1 MEYAFEAYTALSGK
15 LQLQPEMGLDALSGT
30 LDRFWDEMLLDIV
43 PLVSDIHVRSA
54 YQILIRQAKAQAQAF
69 TWLEQPEVFQ
79 SFAPGSVQK
88 PRKPWLGLAAIL
100 ILAGLTVWFLLP
112 ISGKNPVAAGL
123 CGASALLVAVQYI
136 LVLFD
141 AQAARAD
148 APTIQTRA
156 EQRISPRRVQSSL
169 QQAVRQID
177 GNAETFTGTV
187 TAGDGVTA
195 ELLRESGTA
204 SGEVDVSL
212 PKELLRLPPD
222 LRSSAVSDAVDRYLA
237 RLGVEKVNYS
247 PEQAAL
253 FMLLPSAR
261 EGTVEPALVK
271 DGQVLSQGVACVNT
285 EG

>member
-1 MEYAFEAYTALSGK
+1 MEHAFEAYTALSGK

-54 YQILIRQAKAQAQAF
+54 YQILICQAKAQAQAL
-69 TWLEQPEVFQ
+69 TWLEPPEVFQ

-177 GNAETFTGTV
+177 GNAETL
-187 TAGDGVTA
+187 A

-222 LRSSAVSDAVDRYLA
+222 LRGSAVSDAVDRYLA

-261 EGTVEPALVK
+261 EGTIEPALVK

>member
-54 YQILIRQAKAQAQAF
+54 YQILIRQAKSQAQAF
-69 TWLEQPEVFQ
+69 TWLETPEVFQ

-177 GNAETFTGTV
+177 GNAETL
-187 TAGDGVTA
+187 A

>member
-69 TWLEQPEVFQ
+69 TWLEPPEVFQ

-123 CGASALLVAVQYI
+123 CGASTLLVAVQYI

-169 QQAVRQID
+169 QQAARQID
-177 GNAETFTGTV
+177 GNAETL
-187 TAGDGVTA
+187 A

-261 EGTVEPALVK
+261 EGTIEPALVK

>member
-69 TWLEQPEVFQ
+69 TWLEPPEVFQ

-177 GNAETFTGTV
+177 GNAETL
-187 TAGDGVTA
+187 A

-261 EGTVEPALVK
+261 EGTIEPALVK

>member
-69 TWLEQPEVFQ
+69 TWLEPPEVFQ

-156 EQRISPRRVQSSL
+156 EQRISPRRVQRSL

-177 GNAETFTGTV
+177 GNAETL
-187 TAGDGVTA
+187 A

>member
-69 TWLEQPEVFQ
+69 TWLEPPEVFQ

-177 GNAETFTGTV
+177 GNAETL
-187 TAGDGVTA
+187 A
-195 ELLRESGTA
+195 ELRRESGTA

-271 DGQVLSQGVACVNT
+271 DGQVHSQGVACVNT
-285 EG
+285 EE

>member
-69 TWLEQPEVFQ
+69 TWLEPPEVFQ

-177 GNAETFTGTV
+177 GNAETL
-187 TAGDGVTA
+187 A

-222 LRSSAVSDAVDRYLA
+222 LRGSAVSDAVDRYLA

>member
-1 MEYAFEAYTALSGK
+1 MEHAFEAYTALSGK
-15 LQLQPEMGLDALSGT
+15 LQLQSEMGLDALSGT

-69 TWLEQPEVFQ
+69 TWLEPPEVFQ

-177 GNAETFTGTV
+177 GNAETL
-187 TAGDGVTA
+187 A

>member
-69 TWLEQPEVFQ
+69 TWLEPPEVFQ

-156 EQRISPRRVQSSL
+156 EQRISPRQVQSSL

-177 GNAETFTGTV
+177 GNAETL
-187 TAGDGVTA
+187 A

>member
-1 MEYAFEAYTALSGK
+1 MEHAFEAYTALSGK

-69 TWLEQPEVFQ
+69 TWLEPPEVFQ

-100 ILAGLTVWFLLP
+100 ILVGLTVWFLLP

-177 GNAETFTGTV
+177 GNAETL
-187 TAGDGVTA
+187 A

-261 EGTVEPALVK
+261 EGTIEPALVK

>member
-69 TWLEQPEVFQ
+69 TWLEPPEVFQ

-123 CGASALLVAVQYI
+123 CGTSALLVAVQYI

-177 GNAETFTGTV
+177 GNAETL
-187 TAGDGVTA
+187 A

-261 EGTVEPALVK
+261 EGTIEPALVK

>member
-15 LQLQPEMGLDALSGT
+15 LQLQLEMGLDALSGT

-69 TWLEQPEVFQ
+69 TWLEPPEVFQ

-177 GNAETFTGTV
+177 GNAETL
-187 TAGDGVTA
+187 A

-222 LRSSAVSDAVDRYLA
+222 LRGSAVSDAVDRYLA

>member
-177 GNAETFTGTV
+177 GNAETL
-187 TAGDGVTA
+187 A

-222 LRSSAVSDAVDRYLA
+222 LRGSAVSDAVDRYLA

-261 EGTVEPALVK
+261 EGTIEPALVK

>member
-54 YQILIRQAKAQAQAF
+54 YQILIRQAKSQAQAF
-69 TWLEQPEVFQ
+69 TWLEPPEVFQ

-177 GNAETFTGTV
+177 GNAETL
-187 TAGDGVTA
+187 A
-195 ELLRESGTA
+195 ELLRESGPA

>member
-15 LQLQPEMGLDALSGT
+15 RQLQPYLGLDERSGT
-30 LDRFWDEMLLDIV
+30 LDGCWDEMLLDIV

-69 TWLEQPEVFQ
+69 TWLEPPEVFQ

-177 GNAETFTGTV
+177 GNAETL
-187 TAGDGVTA
+187 A

>member
-1 MEYAFEAYTALSGK
+1 MEHAFEAYTALSGK

-69 TWLEQPEVFQ
+69 TWLEPPEVFQ

-177 GNAETFTGTV
+177 GNAETL
-187 TAGDGVTA
+187 A

-222 LRSSAVSDAVDRYLA
+222 LRGSAVSDAVDRYLA

-261 EGTVEPALVK
+261 EGTIEPALVK
-271 DGQVLSQGVACVNT
+271 AGQVLSQGVACVNT

>member
-1 MEYAFEAYTALSGK
+1 MEHAFEAYTALSGK

-69 TWLEQPEVFQ
+69 TWLEPPEVFQ

-177 GNAETFTGTV
+177 GNAETL
-187 TAGDGVTA
+187 A

-261 EGTVEPALVK
+261 EGTIEPALVK

>member
-156 EQRISPRRVQSSL
+156 EQRISPHRVQSSL

-177 GNAETFTGTV
+177 GNAETL
-187 TAGDGVTA
+187 A

>member
-141 AQAARAD
+141 AQAARAG

-177 GNAETFTGTV
+177 GNAETL
-187 TAGDGVTA
+187 A

>member
-69 TWLEQPEVFQ
+69 TWLEPPEVFQ

-177 GNAETFTGTV
+177 GNAV
-187 TAGDGVTA
+187 TLA

>member
-54 YQILIRQAKAQAQAF
+54 YQILIRQAKSQAQAF
-69 TWLEQPEVFQ
+69 TWLEPPEVFQ

-100 ILAGLTVWFLLP
+100 ILAGLTFWFLLP
-112 ISGKNPVAAGL
+112 ISAGL

-177 GNAETFTGTV
+177 GNAETL
-187 TAGDGVTA
+187 A

>member
-15 LQLQPEMGLDALSGT
+15 LQLQSEMGLDALSGT

-69 TWLEQPEVFQ
+69 TWLEPPEVFQ

-177 GNAETFTGTV
+177 GNAETL
-187 TAGDGVTA
+187 A

>member
-1 MEYAFEAYTALSGK
+1 MEHAFEAYTALSGK

-69 TWLEQPEVFQ
+69 TWLEPPEVFQ

-177 GNAETFTGTV
+177 GNAETL
-187 TAGDGVTA
+187 A

-253 FMLLPSAR
+253 FMLLPSAL

>member
-1 MEYAFEAYTALSGK
+1 MEHAFEAYTALSGK

-177 GNAETFTGTV
+177 GNAETL
-187 TAGDGVTA
+187 A

-222 LRSSAVSDAVDRYLA
+222 LRGSAVSDAVDRYLA

>member
-1 MEYAFEAYTALSGK
+1 MEHAFEAYTALSGK

-69 TWLEQPEVFQ
+69 TWLEPPEVFQ

-177 GNAETFTGTV
+177 GNAETL
-187 TAGDGVTA
+187 A

-222 LRSSAVSDAVDRYLA
+222 LRGSAVSDAVDRYLA

>member
-1 MEYAFEAYTALSGK
+1 MEHAFEAYTALSGK

-69 TWLEQPEVFQ
+69 TWLEPPEVFQ

-177 GNAETFTGTV
+177 GNAETL
-187 TAGDGVTA
+187 A

>member
-69 TWLEQPEVFQ
+69 TWLEPPEVFQ

-177 GNAETFTGTV
+177 GNAETL
-187 TAGDGVTA
+187 A

>member
-69 TWLEQPEVFQ
+69 TWLEPPEVFQ

-156 EQRISPRRVQSSL
+156 EQRISPHRVQSSL

-177 GNAETFTGTV
+177 GNAETL
-187 TAGDGVTA
+187 A

>member
-100 ILAGLTVWFLLP
+100 ILAVLTFWFLLP

-177 GNAETFTGTV
+177 GNAETL
-187 TAGDGVTA
+187 A

>member
-54 YQILIRQAKAQAQAF
+54 YQILIRQAKSQAQAF
-69 TWLEQPEVFQ
+69 TWLEPPEVFQ

-177 GNAETFTGTV
+177 GNAETL
-187 TAGDGVTA
+187 A
-195 ELLRESGTA
+195 ELLWESGTA

-261 EGTVEPALVK
+261 EGTIEPALVK

>member
-54 YQILIRQAKAQAQAF
+54 YQILIRQAKSQAQAF
-69 TWLEQPEVFQ
+69 TWLEPPEVFQ

-177 GNAETFTGTV
+177 GNAETL
-187 TAGDGVTA
+187 AQ
-195 ELLRESGTA
+195 LLRERGTA

>member
-1 MEYAFEAYTALSGK
+1 MEHAFEAYTALSGK

-69 TWLEQPEVFQ
+69 TWLEPPEVFQ

-177 GNAETFTGTV
+177 GNAETL
-187 TAGDGVTA
+187 A
-195 ELLRESGTA
+195 ELLRESGMA

>member
-54 YQILIRQAKAQAQAF
+54 YQILIRQAKSQAQAV
-69 TWLEQPEVFQ
+69 TWLEPPEVFQ

-177 GNAETFTGTV
+177 GNAETL
-187 TAGDGVTA
+187 A

>member
-1 MEYAFEAYTALSGK
+1 MEHAFEAYTALSGK

-69 TWLEQPEVFQ
+69 TWLEPPEVFQ

-177 GNAETFTGTV
+177 GNAETL
-187 TAGDGVTA
+187 A

-222 LRSSAVSDAVDRYLA
+222 LRGSAVSDAVYRYLA

-261 EGTVEPALVK
+261 EGTIEPALVK

>member
-54 YQILIRQAKAQAQAF
+54 YQILIRQAKVQAQAF
-69 TWLEQPEVFQ
+69 TWLEPPEVFQ

-177 GNAETFTGTV
+177 GNAETL
-187 TAGDGVTA
+187 A

>member
-177 GNAETFTGTV
+177 GNAETL
-187 TAGDGVTA
+187 A

-261 EGTVEPALVK
+261 EGTIEPALVK